1 MTSSWLFFS
10 TYNQM
15 SAVRLARRSGC
26 EPLSSRPSG
35 LFLHRTNKEIASLNA
50 NSLQKQDFVY
60 LTKIYL
66 RIFHAQV
73 CRRNSILTEHLL
85 PPGDEH
91 SDYISICHVRFTP
104 ASVMLVSY
112 ATAFTLSCFSQRYV
126 LFLFYSADMHV
137 MTSFTLFSVFPS
149 F

>member
-1 MTSSWLFFS
+1 
-10 TYNQM
+10 M
-15 SAVRLARRSGC
+15 SAVRPARRSGC

-35 LFLHRTNKEIASLNA
+35 ILLHRTNKEIAPLNV
-50 NSLQKQDFVY
+50 NSLQKQDFMY

-91 SDYISICHVRFTP
+91 SDYISICHVRFAP
-104 ASVMLVSY
+104 VAVMLVSY
-112 ATAFTLSCFSQRYV
+112 STTFIFSCVLSDTCYFFSTLPIRA
-126 LFLFYSADMHV
+126 L
-137 MTSFTLFSVFPS
+137 
-149 F
+149 